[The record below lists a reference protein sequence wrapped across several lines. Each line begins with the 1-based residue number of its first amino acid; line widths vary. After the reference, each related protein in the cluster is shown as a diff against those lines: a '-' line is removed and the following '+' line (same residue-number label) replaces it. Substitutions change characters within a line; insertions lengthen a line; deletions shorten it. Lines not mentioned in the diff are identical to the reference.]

1 MMKERMSTSV
11 ILLSTCMG
19 LAAVFVVY
27 LVFVAREFVKAG
39 RSGLAM
45 GIGVF
50 PHVATRPA
58 FWALAAI
65 AFALVFYMIAQQ

>member
-1 MMKERMSTSV
+1 MMKERMSASV
-11 ILLSTCMG
+11 IVLSTFVG
-19 LAAVFVVY
+19 LAAAFVVY

-50 PHVATRPA
+50 PYVATRPA
-58 FWALAAI
+58 FWILAAI
-65 AFALVFYMIAQQ
+65 AFALAVYIIAHR